1 MPTYGEVR
9 LALYRLLRVA
19 VGGALAALLT
29 FGLEA
34 VSSFDA
40 GGDATMVAILIAI
53 TALLNAAAKWA
64 REKGLITYRFPL

>member
-1 MPTYGEVR
+1 MPTYSEVR

-19 VGGALAALLT
+19 VGGAIAAVLT
-29 FGLEA
+29 FLIDQVGM
-34 VSSFDA
+34 VQVGTDP
-40 GGDATMVAILIAI
+40 TMVAVVVAI